1 MCSIRCSIGYGIVGD
16 GEGDSQNIE
25 MMVMGRVTLEDMGI
39 GDVSPKEGRVSS
51 GDGFGISM

>member
-1 MCSIRCSIGYGIVGD
+1 MMGRVTPK
-16 GEGDSQNIE
+16 NIE
-25 MMVMGRVTLEDMGI
+25 MMVMGRVTPEDMGI